1 MLTSLCK
8 NNINQL
14 KNISYPGRGIITG
27 LSPNSK
33 KYIQVYWIMGRSEN
47 SRNRIFIDEEG
58 FVKTEAFDKEKLVDP
73 SLIIYY
79 PIKFYQNYHIVSNG
93 DQTDTIYEALRNKR
107 SFETALKSR
116 TFEPDSPNFTP
127 RISGIIN
134 MNKDNPAYQLSILKT
149 FNNNPNYCLRQFYD
163 YEKGLPGLGHCIHTY
178 ASDGDPLPSFSGEPF
193 VVELYDSIEQ
203 TAAFY
208 WETLNVENKVSL
220 VVKSIDIES
229 NISHIFA
236 MNKNQ

>member
-1 MLTSLCK
+1 
-8 NNINQL
+8 
-14 KNISYPGRGIITG
+14 
-27 LSPNSK
+27 
-33 KYIQVYWIMGRSEN
+33 MGRSEN